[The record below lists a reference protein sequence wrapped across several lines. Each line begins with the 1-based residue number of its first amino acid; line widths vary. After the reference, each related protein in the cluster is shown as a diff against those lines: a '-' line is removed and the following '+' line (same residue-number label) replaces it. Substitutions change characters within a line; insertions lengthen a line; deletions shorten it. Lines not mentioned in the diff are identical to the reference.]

1 MSRAAATLGRLMPN
15 LGGPLLGVRKLYAAA
30 VRSIAL
36 YGAAIWAD
44 DLPLNRKALSAVH
57 QAERRLAVR
66 VARLYRT
73 TAANAAAIMAGI
85 PPIEFEAKSCAERYR
100 RRTAIMQWQRSKLT
114 AAQSEKLRRDTR
126 RQVLELW
133 GRQITS
139 APPDTPGKRV
149 IDAVRPCFK
158 DWVGGVI
165 DRGGLPYRAAQV
177 VAGHGVFGDYLCR
190 IGALVDNASAT
201 KEEEDHDLTIIEVQE
216 GTHTCEDA
224 AVSEETEK
232 KKSRIISVE
241 TVPPGKYVCGPKSV
255 KEKGKYLPI
264 KANAKSP
271 PPRKRSFTEEELVSV
286 SRGNSSDADT
296 ASIAGDSDL
305 TDASVRTA
313 ASGASKRSKRS
324 CATPKK
330 KGKVANKSPRIEI
343 SSDDE
348 NLFDVMRSKA
358 VPMKKRGRPVTTG
371 EGVGISAREAATKTL
386 NFLKE
391 EIKTHQEILENAY
404 DPAEFKGKRKS
415 VLANR
420 IEEETQNLPERDIV
434 SSILEAAQRIDGV
447 ATKSTNLKGGFV
459 KILRESALKIAI
471 GVDAITHKSS
481 PRVNE
486 DAEEIRRL
494 REEVQDL
501 KKELVTLKSQ
511 RDVNLMPPPLPC
523 AGGTEENQ
531 EANQMEVEELVNE
544 SSVLPLPPREQWPKA
559 IRPAVGGRRKILSE
573 DDYKEI
579 RVPPVSKNT
588 GATSALQREDVEK
601 IIDKKLTAFMYIMK
615 EEMRSL
621 LTSVKQSDS
630 VPSTSREVR
639 STNSKTTAAKSISKG
654 NVPGNL
660 KNNKNQDKGR
670 ITQKSTA
677 KVPPDNG
684 GKDTKQLDRKAQ
696 PVSAKTLSS
705 TTTSKGKDSLEET
718 SWSRVVGRKEAKQ
731 AKKTQD
737 PKNSGSKTQATPQVR
752 SGAKKKKNKR
762 RRVPRTAAIVLYGPQ
777 DQIPDIM
784 KDIRKEIKLSE
795 VGINNKVTTRNTITG
810 ALLLNI
816 SGPDSEPKADALA
829 ACMKNVLKNRKDVKV
844 DRPCKTAEIRVRG
857 LEPSISV
864 QEVVEAVAEK
874 GGCQTCNIKTGEIKR
889 IAGNHGSLWLQLPL
903 AAAKK
908 ASEEGV
914 LEVGWSKVKI
924 SLLEARPLRCHK
936 CLEKGHAMNKCPEK
950 IDRSGRCYRCGELGH
965 VAKTCTNQPNCPI
978 CSDIGRKA
986 NHVLGS
992 QQCTT
997 RNRKGRTQKE
1007 ADASPSI
1014 GDQTA
1019 CSCPHPST
1027 SGAAKESSNMEVDLL
1042 EGEESETY

>member
-1 MSRAAATLGRLMPN
+1 MSQWGSRLM
-15 LGGPLLGVRKLYAAA
+15 AM
-30 VRSIAL
+30 
-36 YGAAIWAD
+36 
-44 DLPLNRKALSAVH
+44 
-57 QAERRLAVR
+57 
-66 VARLYRT
+66 T
-73 TAANAAAIMAGI
+73 
-85 PPIEFEAKSCAERYR
+85 
-100 RRTAIMQWQRSKLT
+100 
-114 AAQSEKLRRDTR
+114 
-126 RQVLELW
+126 
-133 GRQITS
+133 
-139 APPDTPGKRV
+139 PDAHGFRV
-149 IDAVRPCFK
+149 IGAVRPHFQQWM
-158 DWVGGVI
+158 DGVMVG
-165 DRGGLPYRAAQV
+165 GGLPFKAAQV
-177 VAGHGVFGDYLCR
+177 VTGHGAFGDYLCR
-190 IGALVDNASAT
+190 IGRSRTPKCWECDNSRDSADHTLAECPAFVEERAALRAAIGALVDNASAT

-705 TTTSKGKDSLEET
+705 TTTSKEKDPLEET

-816 SGPDSEPKADALA
+816 SGLD
-829 ACMKNVLKNRKDVKV
+829 NVKV